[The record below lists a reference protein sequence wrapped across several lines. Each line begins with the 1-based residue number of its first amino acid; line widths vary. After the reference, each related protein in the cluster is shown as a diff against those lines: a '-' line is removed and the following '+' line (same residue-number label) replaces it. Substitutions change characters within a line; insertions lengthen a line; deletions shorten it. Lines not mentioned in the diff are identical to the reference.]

1 MKKFYILII
10 VVFIVNIANAQW
22 QNTNF
27 PYNGGAVYSIVTNG
41 SNIYAGTDG
50 GGFYL
55 SNDNGVSWVAKNNG
69 LTNLIIR
76 SIAFSSNIIVV
87 GTDDGVF
94 VSSNYGTNWSQ
105 IVTGASVSSIAILG
119 GNYIFIGASDGL
131 FRCNLD
137 GSGFFKVCNECKS
150 SNVIY
155 NVNNTLY
162 TGIADIF
169 GANYGIYKSIDGG
182 LSRVSSNTG
191 LSADTWVYD
200 FATIGSTLYAAT
212 SNGIY
217 TSSNNGG
224 NWNKIASSD
233 NALFSFIK
241 SLVSNLIVIFDD
253 GIYNFIGLYDG
264 VGYWNIMQGFANSP
278 IVTSFNLNNTYAYVG
293 LLNGNIWKRPLTE
306 IATVGIEDSP
316 LQNGVSTNPN
326 PVKDKLLLRINKNF
340 DIQNATFSI
349 YNIQGQ
355 LVCSQNLNQYE
366 IDINVSFLSKGF
378 YFLKVNTKKGVGINK
393 FTKE

>member
-119 GNYIFIGASDGL
+119 GNYIFIGASDGFWNFHFLNCNVEAINQLL
-131 FRCNLD
+131 F
-137 GSGFFKVCNECKS
+137 
-150 SNVIY
+150 
-155 NVNNTLY
+155 
-162 TGIADIF
+162 
-169 GANYGIYKSIDGG
+169 
-182 LSRVSSNTG
+182 
-191 LSADTWVYD
+191 
-200 FATIGSTLYAAT
+200 
-212 SNGIY
+212 
-217 TSSNNGG
+217 
-224 NWNKIASSD
+224 D
-233 NALFSFIK
+233 N
-241 SLVSNLIVIFDD
+241 
-253 GIYNFIGLYDG
+253 
-264 VGYWNIMQGFANSP
+264 QG
-278 IVTSFNLNNTYAYVG
+278 
-293 LLNGNIWKRPLTE
+293 
-306 IATVGIEDSP
+306 
-316 LQNGVSTNPN
+316 
-326 PVKDKLLLRINKNF
+326 
-340 DIQNATFSI
+340 
-349 YNIQGQ
+349 
-355 LVCSQNLNQYE
+355 
-366 IDINVSFLSKGF
+366 
-378 YFLKVNTKKGVGINK
+378 
-393 FTKE
+393 